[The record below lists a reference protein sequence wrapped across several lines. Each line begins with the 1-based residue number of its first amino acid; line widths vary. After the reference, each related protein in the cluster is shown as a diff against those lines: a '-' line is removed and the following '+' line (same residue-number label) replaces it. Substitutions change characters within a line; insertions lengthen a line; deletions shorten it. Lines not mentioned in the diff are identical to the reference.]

1 MLAVVRGLSQ
11 LVPGEYW
18 ATCCLPSFFFFFFFA
33 HIALLLNLLHLLAA
47 IHQKLYTLAEQL
59 SDQG

>member
-18 ATCCLPSFFFFFFFA
+18 ATCCLPSIFSA